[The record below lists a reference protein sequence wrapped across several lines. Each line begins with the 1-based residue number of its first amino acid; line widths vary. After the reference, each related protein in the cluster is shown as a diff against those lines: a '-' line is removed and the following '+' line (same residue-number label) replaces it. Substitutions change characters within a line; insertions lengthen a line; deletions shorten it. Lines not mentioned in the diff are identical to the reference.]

1 VIEGSV
7 CDYVLDVDEKLC
19 TCPARLFKGIECKH
33 LKEVSVMP
41 IELEKIEKSV
51 RRMPSF
57 SDGVNNLFGGS
68 FFSSDAVVGIHGLP
82 HEGKS
87 LWMIHEAFNL
97 SSKSYNVLYIDTEG
111 NVGEMILAWKEKLQK
126 RFPLKG
132 QIYFESRRSLESLCD
147 FLGYKVAVVFHSAGG
162 GEKKEKGKME
172 FRIIESAK
180 ESDLEKFVAE
190 KKIDVIIL
198 DSFSAP
204 IRNAFPDEQCHDAE
218 TRCYVVGKGLAT
230 YKDVNVGDCVL
241 GYVNGVVKPVRVLDK
256 IVYEYDGEMV
266 ELRGRSVSCL
276 VTPEHRVLVMP
287 RNVRVPET
295 KIIDGE
301 YILAKDVPKSGVMIR
316 KASDYITGD
325 YDKLSK
331 EYLYGWYI
339 AEGSC
344 GDKIPSVYLSCN
356 VKDLEKLEPLLNRLS
371 IGFSKYERGKLV
383 NIQIRGDAGRKL
395 YDEVKIFGRGARN
408 KWIPDS
414 VIFSWSEKQLW
425 SLLNGIVDGDGC
437 RLLNGELKIT
447 TSSFKLVQSLIP
459 LCARLGLSINYNVCK
474 ARESRIGQQV
484 VHSGEY
490 YVVTIRRK
498 NSAWAYSRTR
508 KYKGVVW
515 CLRTESG
522 NFLIERDRRVCFS
535 GNCNFPSRASAMA
548 LIFGKLITVQEKYGC
563 AVAVTAHSTL
573 NPANP
578 YQSVA
583 EMRGGIV
590 AHHYVKRLVYID
602 SRAAKKFANYRR
614 LWLFRCEDKPKL
626 GGVAAVEIRDDGI
639 FDYEN
644 YMELLTDNELKA
656 MASEE

>member
-33 LKEVSVMP
+33 LKGVGEMP
-41 IELEKIEKSV
+41 VELEKIEKSV

-57 SDGVNNLFGGS
+57 SDGVNSLFGGS

-87 LWMIHEAFNL
+87 LWMIHEAFSL
-97 SSKSYNVLYIDTEG
+97 SSKGYNVLYIDTEG

-190 KKIDVIIL
+190 KKIDAIIL

-204 IRNAFPDEQCHDAE
+204 IRNAFPDEQ
-218 TRCYVVGKGLAT
+218 
-230 YKDVNVGDCVL
+230 
-241 GYVNGVVKPVRVLDK
+241 
-256 IVYEYDGEMV
+256 
-266 ELRGRSVSCL
+266 
-276 VTPEHRVLVMP
+276 
-287 RNVRVPET
+287 
-295 KIIDGE
+295 
-301 YILAKDVPKSGVMIR
+301 
-316 KASDYITGD
+316 
-325 YDKLSK
+325 
-331 EYLYGWYI
+331 
-339 AEGSC
+339 
-344 GDKIPSVYLSCN
+344 
-356 VKDLEKLEPLLNRLS
+356 
-371 IGFSKYERGKLV
+371 
-383 NIQIRGDAGRKL
+383 
-395 YDEVKIFGRGARN
+395 
-408 KWIPDS
+408 
-414 VIFSWSEKQLW
+414 
-425 SLLNGIVDGDGC
+425 
-437 RLLNGELKIT
+437 
-447 TSSFKLVQSLIP
+447 
-459 LCARLGLSINYNVCK
+459 
-474 ARESRIGQQV
+474 
-484 VHSGEY
+484 
-490 YVVTIRRK
+490 
-498 NSAWAYSRTR
+498 
-508 KYKGVVW
+508 
-515 CLRTESG
+515 
-522 NFLIERDRRVCFS
+522 
-535 GNCNFPSRASAMA
+535 CNFPSRASAMA

-590 AHHYVKRLVYID
+590 AHHYVKRLIYID
-602 SRAAKKFANYRR
+602 SRAAKKYANYRR

-644 YMELLTDNELKA
+644 YMELLTDSELKA
-656 MASEE
+656 MASE